1 MQVLGH
7 RTRLGRWLAG
17 TACAGGESK
26 GPVQSTHTLP
36 RAPRRA
42 ARRPSPASVPAS
54 QAVVL
59 DRYRLLERL
68 GAGGFGEVWRARDE
82 LLDREVAL
90 KRVPLAG
97 DGESE
102 RAAREALAAARLA
115 HPAIVVLLEA
125 HAAPDAFY
133 LVSELVHGHTLAQ
146 LIAAC

>member
-1 MQVLGH
+1 MIRMITIS
-7 RTRLGRWLAG
+7 RTTPTPNATRRRTITVCW
-17 TACAGGESK
+17 
-26 GPVQSTHTLP
+26 STGSPPP
-36 RAPRRA
+36 RAPRRP
-42 ARRPSPASVPAS
+42 ARRPPPASVPAS
-54 QAVVL
+54 HAVVL

-68 GAGGFGEVWRARDE
+68 GAGGFGEVWRAHDE

-97 DGESE
+97 EGESA

-133 LVSELVHGHTLAQ
+133 LVSELVHG
-146 LIAAC
+146 